1 MSNQQWLLILRDL
14 LQGRFP
20 RGQKVVG
27 TLLRFFLLLLLLLL
41 AVITC
46 GGAQEWLDKIRD
58 DFRGFTPK
66 RVGDEGVGEP
76 A

>member
-1 MSNQQWLLILRDL
+1 
-14 LQGRFP
+14 
-20 RGQKVVG
+20 VG

-58 DFRGFTPK
+58 DFRGFTPE

>member
-27 TLLRFFLLLLLLLL
+27 TLLRFFLLLLLLL